1 MDATAMIAAPTTLEL
16 LPPALT
22 NDDQTLAVAH
32 ALLAGQ
38 LAPKSIAIYARDV
51 RAYLRFATT
60 PAAALDAATLARWRA
75 HLAANTSLS
84 PHTINRMLAAV
95 KRLMKEAAIQG
106 HLDQEV
112 AKAFTQ
118 IGGVK
123 VAALKER
130 TKPTART
137 RITPGQMRQLCD
149 APDPTTLKGLRDQ
162 ALLATLASSALR
174 VDELA
179 TLTIGQI
186 VAVGSGYLVRVRGKN
201 DTEHRDAPL
210 SREAHALII
219 QWLALRPVGSDAIF
233 TSFGG
238 RGGRASAAPM
248 SAVSVWRTVQHYA
261 DLVGLAHIKPHDF
274 RRFVGTQLTKGD
286 IRRAQ
291 KALGHKRI
299 DTTARHYVLDELEVG
314 LTDALY

>member
-1 MDATAMIAAPTTLEL
+1 MRSALDRVPPTF
-16 LPPALT
+16 T
-22 NDDQTLAVAH
+22 NDDHILAVAH

-51 RAYLRFATT
+51 RAYLRFAQT
-60 PAAALDAATLARWRA
+60 PAAALDATTLARWRA

-95 KRLMKEAAIQG
+95 KRLIKEAAIQG
-106 HLDQEV
+106 HLGQDS
-112 AKAFTQ
+112 AKAFAQ

-130 TKPTART
+130 TKATART
-137 RITPGQMRQLCD
+137 RITPATMRRLCD
-149 APDPTTLKGLRDQ
+149 APDPTTLKGLRDR

-179 TLTIGQI
+179 TLTWGQI
-186 VAVGSGYLVRVRGKN
+186 EPKDGGYLVRVRGKN
-201 DTEHRDAPL
+201 DTDYREAPL
-210 SREAHALII
+210 SREAYALI
-219 QWLALRPVGSDAIF
+219 QEWLAVRPVVSEAIF

-238 RGGRASAAPM
+238 RGGRASTAPM

-261 DLVGLAHIKPHDF
+261 VLVGLAHVKPHDF
-274 RRFVGTQLTKGD
+274 RRFVGTQLAKGD

-314 LTDALY
+314 LTDELY

>member
-1 MDATAMIAAPTTLEL
+1 MRTTLEL

-22 NDDQTLAVAH
+22 NDDQTLVVAH

-51 RAYLRFATT
+51 RAYLRFAQT
-60 PAAALDAATLARWRA
+60 PTAALDAATLARWRA

-106 HLDQEV
+106 HLDQDV
-112 AKAFTQ
+112 AKAFAQ

-130 TKPTART
+130 TKPNGRT
-137 RITPGQMRQLCD
+137 RITPLAMRRLCD
-149 APDPTTLKGLRDQ
+149 APDPATLKGLRDQ

-186 VAVGSGYLVRVRGKN
+186 VAVGHGYLVRVRGKN
-201 DTEHRDAPL
+201 DTDYRDAPL
-210 SREAHALII
+210 SREAHALIT
-219 QWLALRPVGSDAIF
+219 QWLSIRPVVSEWIF

-261 DLVGLAHIKPHDF
+261 NLIGLAHIKPHDF
-274 RRFVGTQLTKGD
+274 RRFVGTQLAKGD

-299 DTTARHYVLDELEVG
+299 DTTARHYVLDELEIG
-314 LTDALY
+314 LTDGLY

>member
-1 MDATAMIAAPTTLEL
+1 MSDTPSTLERG
-16 LPPALT
+16 LPPLT
-22 NDDQTLAVAH
+22 RTDHTLAVAH

-51 RAYLRFATT
+51 RAYLRFAQT

-95 KRLMKEAAIQG
+95 KRLVKEAAIQG
-106 HLDQEV
+106 QLDQGI
-112 AKAFTQ
+112 AKAFAQ

-137 RITPGQMRQLCD
+137 RITPAAMRRLCD
-149 APDPTTLKGLRDQ
+149 APNPTTLKGLRDR

-179 TLTIGQI
+179 SLTIGQI
-186 VAVGSGYLVRVRGKN
+186 VAQDGGYLVRVRGKN
-201 DTEHRDAPL
+201 DTEHREAPL
-210 SREAHALII
+210 SREAHALIT
-219 QWLALRPVGSDAIF
+219 QWLALRPIGSDAIF

-261 DLVGLAHIKPHDF
+261 AEVGLANIKPHDF
-274 RRFVGTQLTKGD
+274 RRFVGTQLAKGD

-314 LTDALY
+314 LTDELY

>member
-1 MDATAMIAAPTTLEL
+1 MTTLDL
-16 LPPALT
+16 LPHVLT
-22 NDDQTLAVAH
+22 NDHHTLAVAH

-51 RAYLRFATT
+51 RAYLRFAHT

-95 KRLMKEAAIQG
+95 KRLIKEAAIQG
-106 HLDQEV
+106 HLDQDV
-112 AKAFTQ
+112 AKTFVQ

-130 TKPTART
+130 TKPNART
-137 RITPGQMRQLCD
+137 RITPLQMRRLCD
-149 APDPTTLKGLRDQ
+149 APNPGTLKGLRDQ

-186 VAVGSGYLVRVRGKN
+186 EPKDGGYLVRVRGKN

-210 SREAHALII
+210 SREAHALVE
-219 QWLALRPVGSDAIF
+219 QWLAARPVVSEWIF

-238 RGGRASAAPM
+238 RGGRAMATPM
-248 SAVSVWRTVQHYA
+248 SAVTVWRTVQHYA
-261 DLVGLAHIKPHDF
+261 DLIGLAHVKPHDF
-274 RRFVGTQLTKGD
+274 RRFVGTQLAKGD

-314 LTDALY
+314 LTDELY

>member
-1 MDATAMIAAPTTLEL
+1 MSTMLAL

-22 NDDQTLAVAH
+22 NDDHTLAVAH

-51 RAYLRFATT
+51 RAYLRFAGS
-60 PAAALDAATLARWRA
+60 PPAALDAATLARWRA
-75 HLAANTSLS
+75 HLAANTALS

-95 KRLMKEAAIQG
+95 KRLIKEAAIQG
-106 HLDQEV
+106 HLDHTIAEPF
-112 AKAFTQ
+112 AK
-118 IGGVK
+118 ISGVK

-130 TKPTART
+130 TKPNART
-137 RITPGQMRQLCD
+137 RITPVAMRRLCD
-149 APDPTTLKGLRDQ
+149 APDPATLKGLRDQ

-179 TLTIGQI
+179 TLTWGQI
-186 VAVGSGYLVRVRGKN
+186 EPKDGGYLVQVRGKN
-201 DTEHRDAPL
+201 DTEYREAPL
-210 SREAHALII
+210 SREAHALIEH
-219 QWLALRPVGSDAIF
+219 WLAARPVTSDSIF

-261 DLVGLAHIKPHDF
+261 GLVGLAHVKPHDF
-274 RRFVGTQLTKGD
+274 RRFVGTQLAKGD

-291 KALGHKRI
+291 YAGRCI
-299 DTTARHYVLDELEVG
+299 TVQR
-314 LTDALY
+314 

>member
-1 MDATAMIAAPTTLEL
+1 MSTTLDVIS
-16 LPPALT
+16 PALT
-22 NDDQTLAVAH
+22 EDNHTLAVAH

-38 LAPKSIAIYARDV
+38 LAPRSIAIYARDI
-51 RAYLRFATT
+51 RAYLRFAGDPTT
-60 PAAALDAATLARWRA
+60 ALDAATLARWRA
-75 HLAANTSLS
+75 HLAANTTLS

-95 KRLMKEAAIQG
+95 KRLIKEAAIQG
-106 HLDQEV
+106 HLDQDV
-112 AKAFTQ
+112 AKAFAQ

-123 VAALKER
+123 VAALKEH

-137 RITPGQMRQLCD
+137 RITPAAMRRLCD
-149 APDPTTLKGLRDQ
+149 APDPSTLKGLRDR

-179 TLTIGQI
+179 TLTWGQ
-186 VAVGSGYLVRVRGKN
+186 VVPQDGGYLVRVRGKN

-210 SREAHALII
+210 SREAHGLIM
-219 QWLALRPVGSDAIF
+219 QWLALRPVRSNYVF

-261 DLVGLAHIKPHDF
+261 DLVGLAHVKPHDF
-274 RRFVGTQLTKGD
+274 RRFVGTQLAKGD
-286 IRRAQ
+286 IRRA
-291 KALGHKRI
+291 KGAG
-299 DTTARHYVLDELEVG
+299 A
-314 LTDALY
+314 